1 MTVKDYIAKRFP
13 ETLRK
18 KVRDEDTLIGLPYP
32 YTVPCAE
39 SYFNELFYWDTY
51 FTNKALIALGNIEQ
65 AKNNVRNILYLVERF
80 GYMPNGSRTY
90 FLKRSQPPYLALMAD
105 EIYRVTNDLS
115 FLKSA
120 FPTLKKEYGFWM
132 AKRVS
137 ENGLNHY
144 DTEESAESCAAFF
157 NDYVGTRIAVD
168 RSRNAAYAGRN
179 YYAEAE
185 SGWDFT
191 PRFQGACTE
200 FNPIDLNSNLYFY
213 EEAFARYEA
222 LLGEGDGS
230 KWRSAAQTRA
240 DKINKLLWD
249 SSAGVY
255 KDYNFVTGKLSPVV
269 SAASFQPYFVGLAHK
284 DRAGGLC
291 RLSEILE
298 GEFGL
303 FATEKTEEKFQW
315 AYPNVWAPY
324 HCTACDALNRYAFKA
339 DSRRVAQK
347 YVKLIET
354 NFSQTGKLFEKY
366 NGLTGGIDAVSEY
379 GTPEMLGWTAGTYLF
394 LKKRIESEERRET
407 L

>member
-105 EIYRVTNDLS
+105 EIYRITNDLS

-132 AKRVS
+132 TKRVS

-191 PRFQGACTE
+191 LRFQGACTE

-222 LLGEGDGS
+222 LLGEGDGA

-255 KDYNFVTGKLSPVV
+255 KDYNFVTGKLSPVI
-269 SAASFQPYFVGLAHK
+269 SAVSFQPYFAGLAGEGQK
-284 DRAGGLC
+284 SGLKKL
-291 RLSEILE
+291 LSVLE
-298 GEFGL
+298 GKFGI
-303 FATEKTEEKFQW
+303 FTAEYVTEKYQW
-315 AYPNVWAPY
+315 AYPNLWAPCQY
-324 HCTACDALNRYAFKA
+324 IAVKALEHYGYSDEAK
-339 DSRRVAQK
+339 RVAGK
-347 YVKLIET
+347 YVKLIEH
-354 NFSQTGKLFEKY
+354 NFETHGKLFEKY
-366 NGLTGGIDAVSEY
+366 NGLTGGIDAVSGY
-379 GTPEMLGWTAGTYLF
+379 GTPEMLGWTAGVYMAF
-394 LKKRIESEERRET
+394 EKDAKKEHKQ
-407 L
+407 

>member
-1 MTVKDYIAKRFP
+1 MTEKDYIAKRFP

-105 EIYRVTNDLS
+105 EIYRITNDLS

-132 AKRVS
+132 TKRVS

-269 SAASFQPYFVGLAHK
+269 SAASFQPYF
-284 DRAGGLC
+284 AGVAGEEQKSSLKKL
-291 RLSEILE
+291 LSVLK
-298 GEFGL
+298 GEFGV
-303 FATEKTEEKFQW
+303 FTTEKLTDKYQW
-315 AYPNVWAPY
+315 AYPNLWAPCQY
-324 HCTACDALNRYAFKA
+324 IAVKALENYGYIEEAK
-339 DSRRVAQK
+339 RVAGK
-347 YVKLIET
+347 YAKLIES
-354 NFSQTGKLFEKY
+354 NFQSHGKLFEKY

-379 GTPEMLGWTAGTYLF
+379 GTPEMLGWTAGVYLSV
-394 LKKRIESEERRET
+394 KSYENHYRKR